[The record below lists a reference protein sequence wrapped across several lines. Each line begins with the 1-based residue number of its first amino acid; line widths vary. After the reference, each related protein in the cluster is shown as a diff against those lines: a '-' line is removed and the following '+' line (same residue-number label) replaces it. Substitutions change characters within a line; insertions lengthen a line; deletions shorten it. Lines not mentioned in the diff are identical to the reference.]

1 MPELKS
7 VMFRTVQVFQNDT
20 PTLWQ
25 NGTVMQIQHLTDDN
39 WLSTSWNRSEQA
51 GLKQRRRPED
61 IRVTPATL
69 EERRHQLNFLLEAVT
84 KFALPLFNQTFAH
97 SDSRLILTDS
107 DGIVIGSWG
116 QPKFRERLTEIA
128 LSSGACWQERVKGT
142 NAIGTALVEAKPVS
156 VIGDQHFIQHH
167 RFISC
172 SATPVF
178 DHLGRLLGILDI
190 TSEQE
195 KHDLSTQ
202 VLLQTMVQ
210 RVENQMLN
218 QVPNGH
224 IRVDIACERGLL
236 NSGWQ
241 GIIIANRNGEVLAHN
256 QVASQLLHRSD
267 VIGQSI
273 EDILD
278 LQNSDQTIVYKT
290 ASLTEEKVQ
299 HRSISA
305 SNDLHFGDS
314 SVEHCWQQ
322 ANRVIDKD
330 ISLLILGK
338 TGVGKNEF
346 VKALHKN
353 SQRKTGPLVSVN
365 CGALPKDLVESELF
379 GYVAGAF
386 TGASNK
392 GYLGKIRQAH
402 KGILFLD
409 EIADLPMEAQSRLL
423 HVLQDKTVLP
433 VGSNQTIQVD
443 TQIIA
448 ATHKDLEKLVELG
461 EFRQDLYYR
470 LNGLIIELP
479 KFEDRADK
487 KQLIENI
494 HRKHGEPGQQLC
506 PHLLS
511 LFLSYSW
518 PGNLRELDSLLKV
531 SALMAQGE
539 ETLELVHVPSHLAKK
554 LTEAQSTLEE
564 MTDVSEIRDMRSTVE
579 DKLVQTYQANQ
590 GNISKTSR
598 MLGVSRNTIYRKL
611 KTLGLIK

>member
-1 MPELKS
+1 MEL
-7 VMFRTVQVFQNDT
+7 
-20 PTLWQ
+20 
-25 NGTVMQIQHLTDDN
+25 QHISDNN
-39 WLSTSWNRSEQA
+39 WLSTSWVRSEQA

-69 EERRHQLNFLLEAVT
+69 QDRRHQLNFLLEAVT
-84 KFALPLFNQTFAH
+84 QFALPLFNQLFAH

-107 DGIVIGSWG
+107 DGVIIGSWG
-116 QPKFRERLTEIA
+116 QPRFREKLTEIS
-128 LSSGACWQERVKGT
+128 LSSGACWQEKVKGT

-172 SATPVF
+172 SANPIF
-178 DHLGRLLGILDI
+178 DHLGNLIGVLDI
-190 TSEQE
+190 TSEQ
-195 KHDLSTQ
+195 KRHDFSTQ
-202 VLLQTMVQ
+202 VLVQNMVQ
-210 RVENQMLN
+210 QVENQLLN
-218 QVPNGH
+218 LIPQGH
-224 IRVDIACERGLL
+224 IRVDLACEKGLL

-241 GIIIANRNGEVLAHN
+241 GIIIANEDGQVLAHN
-256 QVASQLLHRSD
+256 QVASQLFAQKSI
-267 VIGQSI
+267 IGQSLD
-273 EDILD
+273 DILSTRG
-278 LQNSDQTIVYKT
+278 NEHPFVFKT
-290 ASLTEEKVQ
+290 KPLTDKDSKVKS
-299 HRSISA
+299 RAVAA
-305 SNDLHFGDS
+305 SNDLHYGDS
-314 SVEHCWQQ
+314 AVEHCWQQ

-330 ISLLILGK
+330 ISLLILGE

-386 TGASNK
+386 TGANSK
-392 GYLGKIRQAH
+392 GYQGKIRQAH

-409 EIADLPMEAQSRLL
+409 EIADLPLEAQSRLL

-433 VGSNQTIQVD
+433 VGSNQSIQVD

-448 ATHKDLEKLVELG
+448 ATHKDLEHLVSEGL
-461 EFRQDLYYR
+461 FRQDLYYR

-479 KFEDRADK
+479 RFEEREDK
-487 KQLIENI
+487 RQLIENI
-494 HRKHGEPGQQLC
+494 HRRHAESEQQLC

-511 LFLSYSW
+511 LMLSYSW
-518 PGNLRELDSLLKV
+518 PGNLRELDSLIKV

-539 ETLELVHVPSHLAKK
+539 EILELTHVPAHLSKK
-554 LTEAQSTLEE
+554 LSQAQEGAASAEPT
-564 MTDVSEIRDMRSTVE
+564 SELRATVE
-579 DKLVQTYQANQ
+579 DKLLKTYQANQ

-611 KTLGLIK
+611 KSLGILN